1 MSRTTGQKKPAGRW
15 AVYSGCEAE
24 MSEQDSMGVR
34 QVASASP
41 PLTWGDSALSCCRG
55 SGADGLSRISWRRG
69 KASWGS
75 VYSWSSGGERET
87 LNEENLNEET
97 LNEETLSEETLNEET
112 LNEETLSEETLSE
125 ETLNEENLNEE
136 TLDEEK
142 LSEET
147 EAEGG

>member
-97 LNEETLSEETLNEET
+97 LNETLSEETLN
-112 LNEETLSEETLSE
+112 EETLSE

-147 EAEGG
+147 EADGH